1 MAIYNYGT
9 MAAFDCT
16 FVSTPSSTVYLD
28 AASTTRLSNC
38 TFATHTSSTAGH
50 DHFIYTSGAHVD
62 YGNCT
67 PGRTP
72 GTSGTAI
79 LVSDGSFTGCPFVC
93 PLGTWGRGGPTAALQ
108 AIQTG
113 CGLGC
118 ETCPA
123 GAVCDATAL
132 PAPNYCPVGHYN
144 PDRGSQMAGGCR
156 ECERCGC
163 TCETPLPNKL
173 NTPSQQTQRYT
184 RACAQW
190 VFPSGDCFPPVH
202 PVPSRHLLS
211 DQGQHCLP
219 ALRSGRLLRGGGCQ
233 LCLRLPAVPARH
245 LVEHCRPQQQ

>member
-1 MAIYNYGT
+1 MAIYNSGT

-28 AASTTRLSNC
+28 GTSTTRLSNC

-113 CGLGC
+113 CGVGC

-123 GAVCDATAL
+123 GAVCNATAL
-132 PAPNYCPVGHYN
+132 PTPNYCPVGHYN
-144 PDRGSQMAGGCR
+144 PDTGSQTAGGCR
-156 ECERCGC
+156 ECERCALRAAAC
-163 TCETPLPNKL
+163 RRPLPIVARL
-173 NTPSQQTQRYT
+173 NATCVL
-184 RACAQW
+184 CAQW
-190 VFPSGDCFPPVH
+190 VFPSGDWFPPVQ

-219 ALRSGRLLRGGGCQ
+219 VLRRGRFLRGGGCELR
-233 LCLRLPAVPARH
+233 LCLQAVSAGH
-245 LVEHCRPQQQ
+245 LVGHHRP